1 MKAGDLVRPTNS
13 CGGKPGGTRC
23 ETAIILNSYLSH
35 CEDVQVDSQRY
46 VSVDVYEFE
55 LVCSCGIF
63 QELDYEGRLEL
74 INESR

>member
-1 MKAGDLVRPTNS
+1 MKPGDLVRPTNS

-23 ETAIILNSYLSH
+23 ETAVILKSYLSH

-55 LVCSCGIF
+55 LACSCGIF

-74 INESR
+74 VNESR